1 MATDIVAPG
10 NPAMIAEAKSR
21 AAALANAECVGKR
34 GLLGACLSGALFLA
48 LLSILTACA
57 MGGPRVYRINLSCN
71 FFLSNPDM
79 EVLDYQFGD
88 SNQTM
93 TQMAGFMKD
102 GDIAERQMG
111 AGVFIPKPE
120 YVYVKWRNMQTGK
133 VFEDRADLRGR
144 LPDGID
150 DYGITFFVKGPQLY
164 VYLISPH
171 YDRRPA
177 DWPKGPMKK
186 SSHLK
191 QWELYPNPTDFSSVK
206 LLHRS
211 DFGR

>member
-57 MGGPRVYRINLSCN
+57 TGGPRVYKLNVSFD
-71 FFLSNPDM
+71 FFSTNPDM

-88 SNQTM
+88 SEQTL
-93 TQMAGFMKD
+93 TQMAEFRRREGLA
-102 GDIAERQMG
+102 IQRLG
-111 AGVFIPKPE
+111 AGAYMPKPE
-120 YVYVKWRNMQTGK
+120 YVYVKWRNMQTGE
-133 VFEDRADLRGR
+133 VFEGRADLRGH

-150 DYGITFFVKGPQLY
+150 NYEITFFVKGPQLY

-171 YDRRPA
+171 YDRRPT
-177 DWPKGPMKK
+177 DWPKGPT
-186 SSHLK
+186 SSYRK
-191 QWELYPNPTDFSSVK
+191 EWELYPKPTDFSSVK